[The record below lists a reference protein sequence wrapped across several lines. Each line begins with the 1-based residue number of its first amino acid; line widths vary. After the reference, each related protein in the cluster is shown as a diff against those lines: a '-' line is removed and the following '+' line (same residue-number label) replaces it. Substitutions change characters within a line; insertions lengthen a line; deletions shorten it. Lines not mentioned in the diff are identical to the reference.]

1 MKVPASMTNQT
12 VKNKVKHIMEGI
24 FVETNKTGGREE
36 IGSRGDDSVEN
47 ESAYAF
53 KGRGSEFQNPLD

>member
-24 FVETNKTGGREE
+24 FVETNKTGREE
-36 IGSRGDDSVEN
+36 LGSRGDDSVEN

-53 KGRGSEFQNPLD
+53 KGRGSEFQNPPD

>member
-1 MKVPASMTNQT
+1 MTNQT

-24 FVETNKTGGREE
+24 FVETNNKTGGGREE

-53 KGRGSEFQNPLD
+53 KGRGSEFQNPPD